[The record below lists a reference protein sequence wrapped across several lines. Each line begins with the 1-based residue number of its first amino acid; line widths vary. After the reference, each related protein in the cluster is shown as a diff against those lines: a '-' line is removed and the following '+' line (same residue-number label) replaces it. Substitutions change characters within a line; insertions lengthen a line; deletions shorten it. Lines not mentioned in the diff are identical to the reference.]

1 LRIQDIYESSR
12 HKGKRKEKEYHRHHQ
27 SKMRLSTTL
36 FAALSAVALAAPQFP
51 VLNVQAAMPDNGL
64 VTLSEYF
71 NLLAQ
76 KVQANKVMSTAPVC
90 DMKNAKLP
98 VGM

>member
-1 LRIQDIYESSR
+1 
-12 HKGKRKEKEYHRHHQ
+12 
-27 SKMRLSTTL
+27 MRLSTTL
-36 FAALSAVALAAPQFP
+36 IPVLSAVALAAPQFP
-51 VLNVQAAMPDNGL
+51 VLNVQAAMPDDGL

-76 KVQANKVMSTAPVC
+76 KVQANKVMSSAPVC

-98 VGM
+98 VGMYCSPLRWLES